1 MFDSAI
7 IFCDCG
13 EMALLSLGDWIG
25 LLSDGVDERHMIR
38 EDVEVGA
45 FEEMSKM
52 ADGSKRGEELP
63 VEGAVILLSM
73 GQLSAEESD
82 GCRAF
87 WSHLL

>member
-1 MFDSAI
+1 
-7 IFCDCG
+7 
-13 EMALLSLGDWIG
+13 
-25 LLSDGVDERHMIR
+25 MIR

-52 ADGSKRGEELP
+52 ADGSMHSEELS
-63 VEGAVILLSM
+63 VEGAVILLSW

-82 GCRAF
+82 GRRSF